1 VHGHEHPHASPP
13 AAAPAGSGHHH
24 GHSHHE
30 HGHGHGPD
38 ATRAFAL
45 ALAVNLGYTVLEAGF
60 GFATQSLALL
70 SDALHNLGDV
80 LGLALAWGAARLA
93 LRKPTA
99 RHTYGWRRATQL
111 SPLANAVLL
120 VGFAGALLG
129 EALRR
134 LGAPP
139 PVPGTTVMWV
149 AAVGIAVNLG
159 TAALF
164 HRDQAS
170 DLNRRGAY
178 LHLLGDAGVSLAAVL
193 AGLGMWKLGW
203 RWLDPALAATVAL
216 LVAWSGWG
224 LLRASFRQ
232 AMDAVPEHLQLD
244 EVRAFLEAVPGVQAV
259 HHLHIWPIGAA
270 EIALTAHVVR
280 AEVAGHDAF
289 LDQTASALATR
300 FGINHATIQVEL
312 GPGCAHDHDD
322 PAPHH

>member
-1 VHGHEHPHASPP
+1 MG
-13 AAAPAGSGHHH
+13 
-24 GHSHHE
+24 GHSHHDHAHGA
-30 HGHGHGPD
+30 HGHAHAEAPH
-38 ATRAFAL
+38 ATRAFAW
-45 ALAVNLGYTVLEAGF
+45 ALAINLGYTALEAGY
-60 GFATQSLALL
+60 GFATGSLVLL

-93 LRKPTA
+93 LRQPTA

-139 PVPGTTVMWV
+139 PVPGATVMWV
-149 AAVGIAVNLG
+149 AAVGIVVNLG

-164 HRDQAS
+164 QRGQSS

-178 LHLLGDAGVSLAAVL
+178 LHLLSDAAVSVAAVL
-193 AGLGMWKLGW
+193 AGLGMLVLGW
-203 RWLDPALAATVAL
+203 RWLDPALALAVGL

-224 LLRASFRQ
+224 LLRSAFRQ
-232 AMDAVPEHLQLD
+232 AMDAVPEHLDRDQ
-244 EVRAFLEAVPGVQAV
+244 VQAFLEQWPGVQAV
-259 HHLHIWPIGAA
+259 HHQHIWPIGAA

-280 AEVAGHDAF
+280 TDTRGHDAF
-289 LDQTASALATR
+289 LDEVARELADR
-300 FGINHATIQVEL
+300 FGINHATLQVEL
-312 GPGCAHDHDD
+312 GPGCTHDRDD
-322 PAPHH
+322 RAPHH

>member
-1 VHGHEHPHASPP
+1 MGEHAHND
-13 AAAPAGSGHHH
+13 HT
-24 GHSHHE
+24 HSS
-30 HGHGHGPD
+30 GHGHGPAGGAPH
-38 ATRAFAL
+38 ATRAFAW
-45 ALAVNLGYTVLEAGF
+45 ALAINLGYTVLEAGY
-60 GFATQSLALL
+60 GFASGSLALL

-93 LRKPTA
+93 LRQPTA

-120 VGFAGALLG
+120 VGFSGALLG

-139 PVPGTTVMWV
+139 PVPGATVMWV
-149 AAVGIAVNLG
+149 AAVGIVVNLG

-164 HRDQAS
+164 HRGQAG

-178 LHLLGDAGVSLAAVL
+178 LHLLSDAAVSVAAVL
-193 AGLGMWKLGW
+193 AGLGMLLLGW
-203 RWLDPALAATVAL
+203 RWLDPALALAVGL

-224 LLRASFRQ
+224 LLRSAFRQ
-232 AMDAVPEHLQLD
+232 AMDAVPDNLD
-244 EVRAFLEAVPGVQAV
+244 RDQVQAFLEAWPGVQAV

-270 EIALTAHVVR
+270 EIALTAHLQR
-280 AEVAGHDAF
+280 ADTRGHDAF
-289 LDQTASALATR
+289 LDEVARALADR
-300 FGINHATIQVEL
+300 FGINHSTLQVEL
-312 GPGCAHDHDD
+312 GPGCAHDCDD

>member
-1 VHGHEHPHASPP
+1 V
-13 AAAPAGSGHHH
+13 H
-24 GHSHHE
+24 GHSHDHAGPHDHGPAGG
-30 HGHGHGPD
+30 HGHGHD

-45 ALAVNLGYTVLEAGF
+45 AVAINLGYTAVEAGF
-60 GFATQSLALL
+60 GFLSQSLALL

-93 LRKPTA
+93 QRAPTA

-120 VGFAGALLG
+120 VGFSGALLG

-149 AAVGIAVNLG
+149 AALGIVVNLG

-164 HRDQAS
+164 HRDQAG

-178 LHLLGDAGVSLAAVL
+178 LHLLSDAAVSLAAVL

-203 RWLDPALAATVAL
+203 RWLDPALAAAVAV

-232 AMDAVPEHLQLD
+232 AMDAVPEHLESAQ
-244 EVRAFLEAVPGVQAV
+244 VQSFLEQWPGVQAV

-280 AEVAGHDAF
+280 SDVAGHDAF
-289 LDQTASALATR
+289 LDEVARALGSR
-300 FGINHATIQVEL
+300 FGINHATLQVEL
-312 GPGCAHDHDD
+312 GPGCAHDSDD
-322 PAPHH
+322 RAPHH